1 MSSMAETIESAVEL
15 MNEGDIDTF
24 YELIADDCVLTAPH
38 GELRGRQAILDGDR
52 SAAVLMEPHYRR
64 FDRPIVS
71 GNDIAY
77 WGVFGGTVK
86 ATGKSFE
93 VEICGIFHTQDGKI
107 VRQELYYD
115 ISKSASAWSS

>member
-1 MSSMAETIESAVEL
+1 MAETIASAIER
-15 MNEGDIDTF
+15 MNEGDIDAF
-24 YELIADDCVLTAPH
+24 YELIADDCVLTGPM

-52 SAAVLMEPHYRR
+52 AAALLMEPHYRR
-64 FDRPIVS
+64 FDRGPIVS

-93 VEICGIFHTQDGKI
+93 SEICGIFHTQDGKI
-107 VRQELYYD
+107 VRWEMYFDL
-115 ISKSASAWSS
+115 SKSASAWS